1 MIRHILIAALLVCV
15 PTLGLTAEHKPGEC
29 YQKTIT
35 VCVPKKKKVIKAP
48 EVVVTP
54 TPETVIVAPAPEPV
68 VVERTV
74 IKTVPGPTKVV
85 EKPCTRPHVTE
96 CEAKDSDP
104 RFGIYGAAGVGVRDQ
119 YYSVNLGIQVRVP
132 KAHLGFRIFSAI
144 DRGIGAQG
152 LIYVYQ
158 GKRVLVHVV
167 DPGIQATGTVFSYNN
182 NTDVP
187 RSLDMILGAG
197 VQVKLKCDLALLIDW
212 RVNLADP
219 VYLAQNNGVLVSTG
233 PNSARYLDAPHVVGN
248 SFSSSQLMLGLLWD
262 LPVGKGR

>member
-1 MIRHILIAALLVCV
+1 VRTILSILVALLLVT
-15 PTLGLTAEHKPGEC
+15 PAFAADHKPGEC

-35 VCVPKKKKVIKAP
+35 VCVPKKSKAKAKP
-48 EVVVTP
+48 AAVVEAPAPTP
-54 TPETVIVAPAPEPV
+54 TPAPEPV
-68 VVERTV
+68 VVTV
-74 IKTVPGPTKVV
+74 VKTVPGPTVTKVV
-85 EKPCTRPHVTE
+85 EKPCNRPHVQE
-96 CEAKDSDP
+96 CEAKDKDP

-132 KAHLGFRIFSAI
+132 QAHLGFRIFSAI
-144 DRGIGAQG
+144 NRGIGAQG

-158 GKRVLVHVV
+158 GKKVLVHVL

-212 RVNLADP
+212 RVNIADP

-233 PNSARYLDAPHVVGN
+233 PNSARYLDAPHAVGN

-262 LPVGKGR
+262 LPIQKNRQ